1 MLRTCHSLT
10 ERLADLA
17 MRPLSVKTSTSRLI
31 EAIKRVS
38 YRVDDVVASMYPPL
52 DARLLEARLAAL
64 VLAVGQV
71 ALLTQSVSLSPENEY
86 FDWIADQLSEMDNH
100 LLVSVILRY
109 LHTVSLIGYL
119 IGLTES
125 SAAD

>member
-1 MLRTCHSLT
+1 
-10 ERLADLA
+10 
-17 MRPLSVKTSTSRLI
+17 MRPLSLKTSTGRLI

-86 FDWIADQLSEMDNH
+86 FDWIADELSEMDNH
-100 LLVSVILRY
+100 LLVK
-109 LHTVSLIGYL
+109 
-119 IGLTES
+119 
-125 SAAD
+125 

>member
-1 MLRTCHSLT
+1 
-10 ERLADLA
+10 
-17 MRPLSVKTSTSRLI
+17 MRPLSAKTSTSRLI

-86 FDWIADQLSEMDNH
+86 FDWIADELSEMDNH
-100 LLVSVILRY
+100 LLVSAILRWHIY
-109 LHTVSLIGYL
+109 CFFP
-119 IGLTES
+119 
-125 SAAD
+125 